1 MKQQLIIASA
11 ALTVLTGCWGP
22 STKWDEAKQRASC
35 ESAYPGEPDKAKDC
49 YNTAKLIFDRETAK
63 TMEGAKR

>member
-11 ALTVLTGCWGP
+11 ALTVLT